1 MTPCEVSTLPDR
13 ALVKVMSYC
22 VIPGCVQ
29 PQNPESAKTC
39 QSCGSKLILK
49 ARYRPIQ
56 ALGQGGFGRTFLAVD
71 EDIPSKPKCVVK
83 QLFFQK
89 GETQQIQKVKDLFY
103 HEAVRLDDLGH
114 HPQIPSLLAHF
125 EQNQRLYLVQ
135 EFIEGP
141 TLSSEL
147 KQKGAYQEAEIRALL
162 NDLLPVLT
170 FIHDRQIVHRDIKP
184 ANIIRRIG
192 SDRPSF
198 TEQQSGQIV
207 LIDFGIAKLL
217 SATAMMQTGTIIGS
231 PEYMAPEQNRGKVVP
246 ATDLY
251 SLGVTCLHLLTGMS
265 PSDLYDPNQDR
276 WIWRDFV
283 RADKLVSAD
292 LGRILD
298 KLVENALQ
306 KRYQSATEVLQN
318 LNPTPKASPAVSPSP
333 TPPPKR
339 VASAL
344 RNSGQSKSA
353 PVPPRKTHWRDAF
366 GQFWSEL
373 IPSANP
379 VLEPDILTSTL
390 GIDYSRLRD
399 LLAAK
404 KWKQADEETRS
415 VLCQAAGKYPR
426 AYLFEDDIAK
436 IPCVD
441 LQTIDRLWV
450 NYSDARFGFSIQS
463 RIYEGVGKDYGAFCD
478 RIGWKTYNPSVP
490 YEGIQFNLKAPI
502 GHLPSRSWSGGSK
515 WWRHAGAIAA
525 KLEQCDATDERGL
538 SPG

>member
-1 MTPCEVSTLPDR
+1 
-13 ALVKVMSYC
+13 MSYC

-29 PQNPESAKTC
+29 PQNLESAKTC

-56 ALGQGGFGRTFLAVD
+56 ALGHGGFGRTFLAVD
-71 EDIPSKPKCVVK
+71 EDIPSKPRCVVK

-89 GETQQIQKVKDLFY
+89 GETQHIQKVKDLFY

-170 FIHDRQIVHRDIKP
+170 FIHARQIVHRDIKP

-265 PSDLYDPNQDR
+265 PSHLYDANQDR
-276 WIWRDFV
+276 WRWRDFV
-283 RADKLVSAD
+283 RTDKLISAD

-298 KLVENALQ
+298 KLVENALT
-306 KRYQSATEVLQN
+306 KRYQSAGEVLQD
-318 LNPTPKASPAVSPSP
+318 LNPPPAASLAVSPSP
-333 TPPPKR
+333 TPP
-339 VASAL
+339 L
-344 RNSGQSKSA
+344 RRSPLPSKAA
-353 PVPPRKTHWRDAF
+353 PVPPLRQSWRNAF
-366 GQFWSEL
+366 GQLWSEVV
-373 IPSANP
+373 PSSNP
-379 VLEPDILTSTL
+379 VREPDILTSSL

-404 KWKQADEETRS
+404 KWKQADEETRTL
-415 VLCQAAGKYPR
+415 LCQAAGKYPR
-426 AYLFEDDIAK
+426 GYLFEDDIAK
-436 IPCVD
+436 IPCED
-441 LQTIDRLWV
+441 LQMMDLLWV

-478 RIGWKTYNPSVP
+478 RIGWKTYNPSLP
-490 YEGIQFNLKAPI
+490 SDGIQFNLKAPI
-502 GHLPSRSWSGGSK
+502 GHLPSRSWSAGSK

-525 KLEQCDATDERGL
+525 KLQQCDATDEGEL
-538 SPG
+538 SNG

>member
-1 MTPCEVSTLPDR
+1 
-13 ALVKVMSYC
+13 MSYC

-29 PQNPESAKTC
+29 PQNLESAKTC
-39 QSCGSKLILK
+39 QSCGSRLILK

-89 GETQQIQKVKDLFY
+89 GETQHIHKVKDLFY

-141 TLSSEL
+141 TLTSEL

-162 NDLLPVLT
+162 KDLLPVLT

-184 ANIIRRIG
+184 ANIIRRIR

-198 TEQQSGQIV
+198 MEDQAGQLV

-217 SATAMMQTGTIIGS
+217 SATAMIQTGTVIGS
-231 PEYMAPEQNRGKVVP
+231 PEYMAPEQTRGKVVP
-246 ATDLY
+246 ASDLY

-265 PSDLYDPNQDR
+265 PSHLYDANQDR
-276 WIWRDFV
+276 WRWRDFV
-283 RADKLVSAD
+283 RTDKLVSAD

-298 KLVENALQ
+298 KLVENALT
-306 KRYQSATEVLQN
+306 KRYQSAAEVLQD
-318 LNPTPKASPAVSPSP
+318 LNPPPAASLAVSASPVTPPARRSPVQPKA
-333 TPPPKR
+333 
-339 VASAL
+339 
-344 RNSGQSKSA
+344 A
-353 PVPPRKTHWRDAF
+353 PVAPRTSRLRDAL
-366 GQFWSEL
+366 GQFWSGVV
-373 IPSANP
+373 PSSNP
-379 VLEPDILTSTL
+379 VREPDILTSSL
-390 GIDYSRLRD
+390 GLDYSRLRD
-399 LLAAK
+399 LLAAQQ
-404 KWKQADEETRS
+404 WKQADEETRTL
-415 VLCQAAGKYPR
+415 LCKAVGKYPR
-426 AYLFEDDIAK
+426 GYLFEDDITK
-436 IPCVD
+436 LPCED
-441 LQTIDRLWV
+441 LQMIDLLWV
-450 NYSDARFGFSIQS
+450 TYSDSRFGFSIQA

-478 RIGWKTYNPSVP
+478 RIGWKTYNPTLP

-502 GHLPSRSWSGGSK
+502 GHLPSRSWSAGSK

-525 KLEQCDATDERGL
+525 KLEECELKNETGL
-538 SPG
+538 SEG

>member
-1 MTPCEVSTLPDR
+1 MTPGEVKTLPDR
-13 ALVKVMSYC
+13 PLVNLMSYC
-22 VIPGCVQ
+22 VIPGCIQ
-29 PQNPESAKTC
+29 PQNSDAAKTC

-83 QLFFQK
+83 QLFFQP
-89 GETQQIQKVKDLFY
+89 GETQQIHKVKDLFY

-147 KQKGAYQEAEIRALL
+147 KQKGAYQEAEIRGLL

-170 FIHDRQIVHRDIKP
+170 FIHDRQIVHRDLKP
-184 ANIIRRIG
+184 ANIIRRIR

-231 PEYMAPEQNRGKVVP
+231 PEYMAPEQTRGKVVP
-246 ATDLY
+246 STDLY
-251 SLGVTCLHLLTGMS
+251 SLGVTCLHLLTGLS
-265 PSDLYDPNQDR
+265 PSHLYDANQDR
-276 WIWRDFV
+276 WIWREFI
-283 RADKLVSAD
+283 RADQLVSAD

-298 KLVENALQ
+298 KLVENALT
-306 KRYQSATEVLQN
+306 KRYQSAEEVLRD
-318 LNPTPKASPAVSPSP
+318 LNPAPHPSPAVLPSP
-333 TPPPKR
+333 TQAQKR
-339 VASAL
+339 VASVKAPKQ
-344 RNSGQSKSA
+344 SPMPSKSA
-353 PVPPRKTHWRDAF
+353 PVRPRRTNWRDAL
-366 GQFWSEL
+366 GQFWSGVV
-373 IPSANP
+373 PSSNP
-379 VLEPDILTSTL
+379 VGERDILTSSL

-415 VLCQAAGKYPR
+415 LLCRAAGKYPR
-426 AYLFEDDIAK
+426 AYLFADDIAK
-436 IPCVD
+436 MPCED
-441 LQTIDRLWV
+441 LQMIDLLWV
-450 NYSDARFGFSIQS
+450 NYSDSRFGFSIQS

-490 YEGIQFNLKAPI
+490 YEGIQFNFKAPI
-502 GHLPSRSWSGGSK
+502 GHLPSRSWSAGSK
-515 WWRHAGAIAA
+515 WWRHAGAMAA
-525 KLEQCDATDERGL
+525 KLEQCDATD
-538 SPG
+538 

>member
-1 MTPCEVSTLPDR
+1 MESKTLPDR
-13 ALVKVMSYC
+13 PLVKVMSYC

-29 PQNPESAKTC
+29 PQNAESAKIC

-89 GETQQIQKVKDLFY
+89 GETQHIQKVKDLFY

-184 ANIIRRIG
+184 ANIIRRIR

-198 TEQQSGQIV
+198 TEHQGGQIV

-231 PEYMAPEQNRGKVVP
+231 PEYMAPEQTRGKVVS

-251 SLGVTCLHLLTGMS
+251 SLGVTCLHLLMGLS
-265 PSDLYDPNQDR
+265 PSHLYDANQDR
-276 WIWRDFV
+276 WIWRDFMTT
-283 RADKLVSAD
+283 DKLVSAD

-298 KLVENALQ
+298 KLVENALT
-306 KRYQSATEVLQN
+306 KRYQSAAEVLRD
-318 LNPTPKASPAVSPSP
+318 LNPTPSASPAGSSSPAIAPSA
-333 TPPPKR
+333 TPPARRSP
-339 VASAL
+339 V
-344 RNSGQSKSA
+344 QSKPA
-353 PVPPRKTHWRDAF
+353 PVPPRTTNWWRDVF
-366 GQFWSEL
+366 SQFWSGIL
-373 IPSANP
+373 PSSMP
-379 VLEPDILTSTL
+379 VREPDILTSSL

-404 KWKQADEETRS
+404 KWKQADEETRTL
-415 VLCQAAGKYPR
+415 LCRAVGKYPR

-436 IPCVD
+436 IPCED
-441 LQTIDRLWV
+441 LQMIDLLWV
-450 NYSDARFGFSIQS
+450 NYSDSRFGFSIQS

-502 GHLPSRSWSGGSK
+502 GHLPSRSWSAGSK

-525 KLEQCDATDERGL
+525 KLEQCDATDERGS

>member
-1 MTPCEVSTLPDR
+1 
-13 ALVKVMSYC
+13 MSYC

-56 ALGQGGFGRTFLAVD
+56 ALGHGGFGRTFLAVD

-89 GETQQIQKVKDLFY
+89 GETQHIHKVKDLFY

-170 FIHDRQIVHRDIKP
+170 FIHDRQIIHRDIKP
-184 ANIIRRIG
+184 ANIIRRLR

-198 TEQQSGQIV
+198 TEQPTGQIV

-217 SATAMMQTGTIIGS
+217 SATAMMQTATIIGS

-251 SLGVTCLHLLTGMS
+251 SLGVTCLHLLTGLS
-265 PSDLYDPNQDR
+265 PSNLYDANLDR

-283 RADKLVSAD
+283 TVNKLVSAE

-298 KLVENALQ
+298 KLVENALT
-306 KRYQSATEVLQN
+306 KRYQSAGEVLRD
-318 LNPTPKASPAVSPSP
+318 LNPTPSASLAASPSP
-333 TPPPKR
+333 G
-339 VASAL
+339 VASSVNPPQ
-344 RNSGQSKSA
+344 RRS
-353 PVPPRKTHWRDAF
+353 PVPSKATPVAPQIPSWRNVLS
-366 GQFWSEL
+366 QFWSGIVPSP
-373 IPSANP
+373 IPVPEA
-379 VLEPDILTSTL
+379 DILTSAAGL
-390 GIDYSRLRD
+390 NYSHLRE
-399 LLAAK
+399 LLAAQ

-415 VLCQAAGKYPR
+415 LLCQAAGKYAR
-426 AYLFEDDIAK
+426 GYLFEEDIAK
-436 IPCVD
+436 MPCED
-441 LQTIDRLWV
+441 LQMIDLLWV

-478 RIGWKTYNPSVP
+478 RIGWKTYNPSFP

-515 WWRHAGAIAA
+515 WWRHAWAIAA
-525 KLEQCDATDERGL
+525 KLEQCDATNKSCS

>member
-1 MTPCEVSTLPDR
+1 
-13 ALVKVMSYC
+13 MSYC

-29 PQNPESAKTC
+29 PQNLESAKTC

-56 ALGQGGFGRTFLAVD
+56 ALGHGGFGRTFLAVD
-71 EDIPSKPKCVVK
+71 EDIPSKPRCVVK

-89 GETQQIQKVKDLFY
+89 GETQHIHKVKDLFY

-184 ANIIRRIG
+184 ANIIRRVW

-198 TEQQSGQIV
+198 TEHQAGQIV

-251 SLGVTCLHLLTGMS
+251 SLGVTCLYLLTGMS
-265 PSDLYDPNQDR
+265 PGHLYDANQDR
-276 WIWRDFV
+276 WRWRDFV
-283 RADKLVSAD
+283 RTDKLVSAD

-298 KLVENALQ
+298 KMLENALT
-306 KRYQSATEVLQN
+306 KRYQSAAEVLQD
-318 LNPTPKASPAVSPSP
+318 LNPTPAASLAVSPSA
-333 TPPPKR
+333 PPPQKR
-339 VASAL
+339 IASVKAPQQ
-344 RNSGQSKSA
+344 SPVQSKA
-353 PVPPRKTHWRDAF
+353 TPVPPRTTNWRDAF
-366 GQFWSEL
+366 GQFWSGVV
-373 IPSANP
+373 PSSNS
-379 VLEPDILTSTL
+379 VHEPNILTSSL
-390 GIDYSRLRD
+390 GIDYSRLRE

-404 KWKQADEETRS
+404 KWKQADEETRTL
-415 VLCQAAGKYPR
+415 LCQAAGKYPR

-436 IPCVD
+436 MPCED
-441 LQTIDRLWV
+441 LQMIDLLWV

-478 RIGWKTYNPSVP
+478 RIGWKTYNPTLP

-502 GHLPSRSWSGGSK
+502 GHLPSRSWSAGSK

-525 KLEQCDATDERGL
+525 KLQQCETKNNDEREL
-538 SPG
+538 SAG

>member
-1 MTPCEVSTLPDR
+1 
-13 ALVKVMSYC
+13 MSYC

-29 PQNPESAKTC
+29 PENPESAKTC

-71 EDIPSKPKCVVK
+71 EDIPSKPRCVVK

-89 GETQQIQKVKDLFY
+89 GETQHIHKVKDLFY

-198 TEQQSGQIV
+198 QEQQAGQSV

-217 SATAMMQTGTIIGS
+217 SATGMMQTGTIIGS

-265 PSDLYDPNQDR
+265 PTHLYDANQDR
-276 WIWRDFV
+276 WRWRDFV
-283 RADKLVSAD
+283 RTDKLVSAD

-298 KLVENALQ
+298 KMVENALT
-306 KRYQSATEVLQN
+306 KRYQSAVEVLRD
-318 LNPTPKASPAVSPSP
+318 LNPTPVASLALSPSP
-333 TPPPKR
+333 AIAPSATPPGRRSPI
-339 VASAL
+339 
-344 RNSGQSKSA
+344 QSKAA
-353 PVPPRKTHWRDAF
+353 PVPPRATRWRDAF
-366 GQFWSEL
+366 EQFWSGVV
-373 IPSANP
+373 PSSNP
-379 VLEPDILTSTL
+379 VREPDILTSSL
-390 GIDYSRLRD
+390 GINYSRLRD
-399 LLAAK
+399 LLADQ
-404 KWKQADEETRS
+404 KWKQADEETRTL
-415 VLCQAAGKYPR
+415 LCQAAGKYPR
-426 AYLFEDDIAK
+426 GYLFEDDIAK
-436 IPCVD
+436 MPCED

-450 NYSDARFGFSIQS
+450 NYSDSRFGFSIQS

-478 RIGWKTYNPSVP
+478 RIGWKTYNPSLP

-502 GHLPSRSWSGGSK
+502 GHLPSRSWSAGSK

-525 KLEQCDATDERGL
+525 KLEQCELKPETGL
-538 SPG
+538 SEA

>member
-1 MTPCEVSTLPDR
+1 
-13 ALVKVMSYC
+13 MSYC

-83 QLFFQK
+83 QLFFQQ
-89 GETQQIQKVKDLFY
+89 GETQHIQKVKDLFY

-125 EQNQRLYLVQ
+125 EQNQGLYLVQ

-147 KQKGAYQEAEIRALL
+147 KQKGAYQEAEIRELL

-184 ANIIRRIG
+184 PNIIRRIR

-198 TEQQSGQIV
+198 TEHQGGQIV

-231 PEYMAPEQNRGKVVP
+231 PEYMAPEQTRGKVVP

-251 SLGVTCLHLLTGMS
+251 SLGVTCLHLFTGMS
-265 PSDLYDPNQDR
+265 PGNLYDANEDC

-292 LGRILD
+292 LGQILD
-298 KLVENALQ
+298 KLVENALT
-306 KRYQSATEVLQN
+306 KRYHSAVEVLQD
-318 LNPTPKASPAVSPSP
+318 LNSSPAASLARSPSP
-333 TPPPKR
+333 TPPLRRSTIQPK
-339 VASAL
+339 AT
-344 RNSGQSKSA
+344 
-353 PVPPRKTHWRDAF
+353 PVTPKTTSWRDVLN
-366 GQFWSEL
+366 QFFTGIVPSPIPVREPNIL
-373 IPSANP
+373 I
-379 VLEPDILTSTL
+379 STV
-390 GIDYSRLRD
+390 GIDYGHLRD
-399 LLAAK
+399 LLTAK
-404 KWKQADEETRS
+404 KWKQADEETRTL
-415 VLCQAAGKYPR
+415 LCQAAGKYPR
-426 AYLFEDDIAK
+426 GYLFEDDIAK
-436 IPCVD
+436 MPCED
-441 LQTIDRLWV
+441 LQMIDLLWV

-463 RIYEGVGKDYGAFCD
+463 RIYEGVGKDYGALCD

-502 GHLPSRSWSGGSK
+502 GHLPSRSWSAGSK

-525 KLEQCDATDERGL
+525 KLEQCDLQTGDCRQIPPKQGTI
-538 SPG
+538 